1 MKDDVNVY
9 FLSDHFR
16 NTKLVKIQLETN
28 LTDEKFLTRITQFN
42 SIM

>member
-1 MKDDVNVY
+1 MKDDVHVY

-16 NTKLVKIQLETN
+16 NTKLVNIQLETN
-28 LTDEKFLTRITQFN
+28 LTDEKVLTRVTPFN